1 MDIRFGKYR
10 KEDGAF
16 HESFYE
22 MLSDFEK
29 KLHYAAEHT
38 DLPEEP
44 DMAKLH
50 ELVMA
55 INERVVRDEI

>member
-1 MDIRFGKYR
+1 M
-10 KEDGAF
+10 
-16 HESFYE
+16 
-22 MLSDFEK
+22 DFEK

-44 DMAKLH
+44 DMAKVQ

>member
-1 MDIRFGKYR
+1 
-10 KEDGAF
+10 
-16 HESFYE
+16 

-44 DMAKLH
+44 DMAKVQ